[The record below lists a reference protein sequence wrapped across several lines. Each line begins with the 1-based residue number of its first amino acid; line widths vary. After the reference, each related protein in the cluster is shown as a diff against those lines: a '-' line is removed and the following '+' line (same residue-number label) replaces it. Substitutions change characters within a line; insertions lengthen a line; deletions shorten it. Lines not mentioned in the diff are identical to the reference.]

1 MSAILAVLDLRDG
14 NVDEVTFQRMLRTID
29 DRGPDGRG
37 TWVRGPAGL
46 GHQALALTPEEVD
59 ESQPV
64 VIGHL
69 VGVFDGRL
77 DNRDELLD
85 ALPSG
90 PPDGRTVGDAEL
102 VVRAYAK
109 WGNDCPARLFG
120 DFGFAVWDP
129 TQRRLFCARDR
140 VGVRPLY
147 YWQRGPSLVVATDI
161 RGVLSHPALSKEP
174 NEAHV
179 ADLFADQFRDRRDTL
194 YAGVFRIPPAHT
206 LTVASGRVRLERYWD
221 VDVHRRTSPR
231 PGPDDADRLVALLS
245 DAISCRLRA
254 RDAPTVSLSGGLDS
268 SLITALAVDSVRS
281 SPSSPPGVTATSLI
295 YPGLSCDE
303 SDYIRD
309 VVGMIGLPSRRIV
322 WTPLDWEEMCAHAAR
337 TAYLAPQPNAPLEM
351 FCRAGV
357 RRTVVVTGIG
367 GDQWMK
373 GSTAHFVDLVRAR
386 RYRELS
392 TLVQQGAGPIFAQV
406 VLQAVKARTITRARR
421 PRAGQRLPWVGYAL
435 RHQIERQVEP
445 DVSIPSDVAKSTQE
459 RYLMLHNP
467 RGAHNFEAIDRAAAQ
482 GHLGIACPFWRGS
495 DRRWLE
501 RRALRGRVPDR
512 VTYRPRAAEFSPT
525 YEAQFRTLPLSSLVT
540 ASRLA
545 ELGWIRTDELL
556 SAASASRMPERIS
569 VRQLRFVLA
578 VEAWV
583 RMAWN

>member
-1 MSAILAVLDLRDG
+1 
-14 NVDEVTFQRMLRTID
+14 
-29 DRGPDGRG
+29 
-37 TWVRGPAGL
+37 
-46 GHQALALTPEEVD
+46 
-59 ESQPV
+59 
-64 VIGHL
+64 
-69 VGVFDGRL
+69 
-77 DNRDELLD
+77 
-85 ALPSG
+85 
-90 PPDGRTVGDAEL
+90 
-102 VVRAYAK
+102 
-109 WGNDCPARLFG
+109 
-120 DFGFAVWDP
+120 
-129 TQRRLFCARDR
+129 
-140 VGVRPLY
+140 
-147 YWQRGPSLVVATDI
+147 
-161 RGVLSHPALSKEP
+161 
-174 NEAHV
+174 
-179 ADLFADQFRDRRDTL
+179 
-194 YAGVFRIPPAHT
+194 
-206 LTVASGRVRLERYWD
+206 
-221 VDVHRRTSPR
+221 
-231 PGPDDADRLVALLS
+231 
-245 DAISCRLRA
+245 
-254 RDAPTVSLSGGLDS
+254 
-268 SLITALAVDSVRS
+268 
-281 SPSSPPGVTATSLI
+281 
-295 YPGLSCDE
+295 
-303 SDYIRD
+303 
-309 VVGMIGLPSRRIV
+309 
-322 WTPLDWEEMCAHAAR
+322 
-337 TAYLAPQPNAPLEM
+337 M

-482 GHLGIACPFWRGS
+482 GHLGIACPFYDPRLVQFAFEVPDAERWRGS